1 MFHRVDD
8 DDDDDVSNSV
18 RLGAPNNTKALDT
31 IDPAAK
37 VVVLFR
43 GNIVIMVLDD
53 DDVNDDVN
61 DVNDTDDVNVVRIL
75 LLLLLLLLLLKTN
88 ASFVV
93 CVSSAFVCVKKGFL
107 LREFSRVCEHFQS
120 PSFRVI
126 RAFAF
131 GWCSY

>member
-1 MFHRVDD
+1 MLVFHRVDDD

-18 RLGAPNNTKALDT
+18 RLGAAPNNTKALDT

-53 DDVNDDVN
+53 DDVN
-61 DVNDTDDVNVVRIL
+61 VVRIL
-75 LLLLLLLLLLKTN
+75 LLLLKTNN

-93 CVSSAFVCVKKGFL
+93 CVSSAFVCDVKKGFL
-107 LREFSRVCEHFQS
+107 LREKFSMRTLSE
-120 PSFRVI
+120 SF
-126 RAFAF
+126 F
-131 GWCSY
+131 Y

>member
-43 GNIVIMVLDD
+43 GIVIMVLLDD

-75 LLLLLLLLLLKTN
+75 LLLLLLKTN
-88 ASFVV
+88 DASFVV
-93 CVSSAFVCVKKGFL
+93 CVSSAFVCDVKKGFL
-107 LREFSRVCEHFQS
+107 LLREFSIRRTLSE
-120 PSFRVI
+120 SF
-126 RAFAF
+126 F
-131 GWCSY
+131 

>member
-1 MFHRVDD
+1 MLVFQRVDDD

-18 RLGAPNNTKALDT
+18 RLGAAPNNTKALDT

-75 LLLLLLLLLLKTN
+75 LLLLKTNN

-93 CVSSAFVCVKKGFL
+93 CVSSAFVCDVKKGFL
-107 LREFSRVCEHFQS
+107 LREKFSMRTLSE
-120 PSFRVI
+120 SF
-126 RAFAF
+126 F
-131 GWCSY
+131 Y

>member
-1 MFHRVDD
+1 VLVFHRVDD

-43 GNIVIMVLDD
+43 GIVIMVLLDD
-53 DDVNDDVN
+53 DDVND

-75 LLLLLLLLLLKTN
+75 LLLLKTNN

-93 CVSSAFVCVKKGFL
+93 CVSSAFVCDVKKGFL
-107 LREFSRVCEHFQS
+107 LLREFSIRRTLSE
-120 PSFRVI
+120 SF
-126 RAFAF
+126 F
-131 GWCSY
+131 

>member
-1 MFHRVDD
+1 MLVFHRVDDD

-43 GNIVIMVLDD
+43 GIVMVLDD
-53 DDVNDDVN
+53 DDVN
-61 DVNDTDDVNVVRIL
+61 DVNDTDDVNVVRI
-75 LLLLLLLLLLKTN
+75 LLLLLLLKTN

-107 LREFSRVCEHFQS
+107 LREFSSMRTLSE
-120 PSFRVI
+120 SF
-126 RAFAF
+126 
-131 GWCSY
+131 

>member
-1 MFHRVDD
+1 MLVFHRVDD

-75 LLLLLLLLLLKTN
+75 LLLLLKTN
-88 ASFVV
+88 DASFVV
-93 CVSSAFVCVKKGFL
+93 CVSSAFVCDVKKGFL
-107 LREFSRVCEHFQS
+107 LREKFSMRTLSE
-120 PSFRVI
+120 SF
-126 RAFAF
+126 F
-131 GWCSY
+131 Y